1 MPLPPNDPL
10 IEAIAERVRTVV
22 RLSSRENLETVAERL
37 GLPHDAFR
45 TLIASEPHASIDATF
60 LIDAVS
66 ALVHE
71 WAVDPCWLLTGSY
84 SPSLHR
90 EALTLGEDR
99 TSTGVLAL
107 RDFIREQYR
116 KLREKPVALLWS
128 RWSTNPSPVSNR

>member
-22 RLSSRENLETVAERL
+22 RRASRESLEIVAARL
-37 GLPHDAFR
+37 ALPSEAFR
-45 TLIASEPHASIDATF
+45 QLIAGEPDALIDTTF

-71 WAVDPCWLLTGSY
+71 WAVDPCWLLTGTY
-84 SPSLHR
+84 SSSLHR

-99 TSTGVLAL
+99 TGTGLVAL
-107 RDFIREQYR
+107 RGFIAEQYR
-116 KLREKPVALLWS
+116 KLREKPLALIWP
-128 RWSTNPSPVSNR
+128 RWATNPLP